1 MMRVDTTELK
11 LAGKTL
17 KAITKEVPRAFY
29 SALNRTAQRV
39 KTEAH
44 REVRKRYYIKQKD
57 VAAIVSVS
65 KSGKYQ
71 AYAEVR
77 AKGRNIPLSKFNVRP
92 TASRIPYP
100 PPKVLKARVKKGGGL
115 KAVPGAFITRV
126 GRGGHMGVF
135 ERLSKRRLPIRE
147 LYGPGV
153 PQMLGNREI
162 IDHLERTAETEM
174 EKRLAHELK
183 RRLPKGD

>member
-1 MMRVDTTELK
+1 MMRIDTAELK
-11 LAGKTL
+11 VAGKTI
-17 KAITKEVPRAFY
+17 KTISRVVPQAYF

-39 KTEAH
+39 KTESH
-44 REVRKRYYIKQKD
+44 RKIRETYYIKQKD

-65 KSGKYQ
+65 KSSKYQ

-77 AKGRNIPLSKFNVRP
+77 AKGRNIPLYKFS
-92 TASRIPYP
+92 ASPRTRRNP
-100 PPKVLKARVKKGGGL
+100 PPKVLKARVKKGEKL
-115 KAVPGAFITRV
+115 KPIKGAFIAQV

-153 PQMLGNREI
+153 PQMLGNREV
-162 IDHLERTAETEM
+162 IDHLEKTAVTEM
-174 EKRLAHELK
+174 EKRFAHELE